1 MKQIP
6 KNLIIVFLGII
17 LLLLFTASLFLG
29 HYPASCKELFMAFC
43 GVIPEGTSP
52 ERAELLSGII
62 FDLRIPRIVA
72 AILIGASLS
81 VSGAA
86 YQSMFMNP
94 LVSPGILGVLAG
106 GGFGAALG
114 IVCGVNIFFVQLM
127 AFGGGVIAVLT
138 ALSIAR
144 VYNGDRLLMLIL
156 GGIISGAF
164 FTALLSLIKYAADP
178 NDELPTITYW
188 LMGSLSGVSLSN
200 ILAVLPIF
208 GTGLLILL
216 LSSKVL
222 NVLSL
227 GEEARALG
235 VNPQKMRLLMITI
248 ATLLSITAVAMGGII
263 GWVGLIVPH
272 IGRMLIGSDNRF
284 LLPAS
289 ALSGSIILLLADNL
303 SRIALSVEIPLGITT
318 SIFGIPL
325 FVIFLHK
332 ARGG

>member
-1 MKQIP
+1 MEKIP
-6 KNLIIVFLGII
+6 QNLIIIFLGVV
-17 LLLLFTASLFLG
+17 LLLTIVISLFLG
-29 HYPASCKELFMAFC
+29 HYPATWRELTMSFF
-43 GVIPEGTSP
+43 GIIPEGSSP
-52 ERAELLSGII
+52 ERAEILSGII

-94 LVSPGILGVLAG
+94 LVSPGVLGVLAG

-114 IVCGVNIFFVQLM
+114 IVCGLNLFFIQLT
-127 AFGGGVIAVLT
+127 AFGGGILAVLT

-164 FTALLSLIKYAADP
+164 FTVLLSLIKYAADP
-178 NDELPTITYW
+178 NDELPAITYW
-188 LMGSLSGVSLSN
+188 LMGSLSGVSSN
-200 ILAVLPIF
+200 DIMAVLPIF

-216 LSSKVL
+216 FSGKLL
-222 NVLSL
+222 NILSL

-235 VNPQKMRLLMITI
+235 VNPHKMRLMMITI
-248 ATLLSITAVAMGGII
+248 ATLLSITAVALAGII
-263 GWVGLIVPH
+263 AWVGLIVPH
-272 IGRMLIGSDNRF
+272 IGRMLIGSDNRY
-284 LLPAS
+284 LLPVS
-289 ALSGSIILLLADNL
+289 ALTGGIILLLADDL
-303 SRIALSVEIPLGITT
+303 SRLALSVEIPLGITT

-325 FVIFLHK
+325 FVIFLRK
-332 ARGG
+332 ARGV